1 MALLDTYK
9 PMREYITNY
18 LSSKTTFYCEV
29 SIFERFNRIEISIGS
44 ESDRSLKYLTERLK
58 ELEIDFTIEPAWG
71 WESWEREYVILTED
85 EYLKLYTLCSLQNK
99 F

>member
-9 PMREYITNY
+9 PMREYVINY
-18 LSSKTTFYCEV
+18 LSSKVGFYCEV
-29 SIFERFNRIEISIGS
+29 SIFERFNRIEMHIKI
-44 ESDRSLKYLTERLK
+44 EPDWSLKYLIERLK
-58 ELEIDFTIEPAWG
+58 ELEIDFAIEPACN
-71 WESWEREYVILTED
+71 WEREYVILTED